1 MIIFFVKPVKKKK
14 KGKPLNRPI
23 NREEKFSWYSKEG
36 LSRTGKKKKYIA

>member
-1 MIIFFVKPVKKKK
+1 MIIFFLLSLSKK

-36 LSRTGKKKKYIA
+36 LSPTGKKKKSV